1 MSLTGTHAL
10 CHMQACIHRWEYTYI
25 QEDKTKQ
32 NQKQQEKQKS
42 KEKDGDSPVRMHV
55 LTVQAREGAVP
66 STYQT
71 HHCLLMLSE
80 KVCPRFSFLQTLLGD
95 SHHPGKI
102 THQQTQLDAYR
113 YIFGSKMILMYCL
126 HVEDLAQLRVR
137 DSCEMAWGHC
147 SAYSHT
153 CALGPSGQF
162 QMRGCSAQPHRSQ
175 AGNSYLQTGCLCGH
189 S

>member
-25 QEDKTKQ
+25 QEDQTKQ

-42 KEKDGDSPVRMHV
+42 KEKDGDSPVRMRV

-95 SHHPGKI
+95 SHHPGKT
-102 THQQTQLDAYR
+102 THQQTQLDAHR

-126 HVEDLAQLRVR
+126 EVEDLAQLRVR
-137 DSCEMAWGHC
+137 GSGEMAQGHC
-147 SAYSHT
+147 SA
-153 CALGPSGQF
+153 
-162 QMRGCSAQPHRSQ
+162 
-175 AGNSYLQTGCLCGH
+175 
-189 S
+189 